1 MKQADIV
8 TGGFYL
14 GGKSQRIREVI
25 AATDWSVMWR
35 DADPET
41 LNYFWLA
48 QEKGDCERKSFASW
62 AKRKVEP
69 EELQARLA
77 LPKEERYR
85 LSTDWDWRRS

>member
-1 MKQADIV
+1 MK
-8 TGGFYL
+8 GGFYI
-14 GGKSQRIREVI
+14 GGKSHRIREVT
-25 AATDWSVMWR
+25 AATDWSITWR

-48 QEKGDCERKSFASW
+48 QEKGDCELKTFAKW

-85 LSTDWDWRRS
+85 LSTDWDWTKRS